1 MKLGIGT
8 YAYMWSIGF
17 PGAEPEAPMKPAD
30 LLATARR
37 LGVGVVQI
45 GPNLPLDKLSEPE
58 LDCVIRQAREWNIE
72 LEIGTRSL
80 EKDHLRRQ
88 VAIAKRAG
96 ATLLRTI
103 PELEGGCV
111 PTAAQMAERLHAIVP
126 ELADSGV
133 RLALENGKIPAEDL
147 RAVLDDL
154 ASPWVGV
161 TLDTVNS
168 LAVPEGWKHVAA
180 TLAPHTM
187 CLHVKDFVARRAW
200 HMMGFVVEGRP
211 AGQGQLDIPWLLQT
225 LAAAQVSPNAILE
238 LWPPE
243 QEALEATIALEQ
255 AWAEES
261 VHYLRRYIVD

>member
-1 MKLGIGT
+1 MR
-8 YAYMWSIGF
+8 AV
-17 PGAEPEAPMKPAD
+17 D
-30 LLATARR
+30 LLAAARR

-45 GPNLPLDKLSEPE
+45 GPNLPLDRLSEPE
-58 LDCVIRQAREWNIE
+58 LECVIRQAREWDLE
-72 LEIGTRSL
+72 LEIGTRGL
-80 EKDHLRRQ
+80 EKNHLHRQ

-111 PTAAQMAERLHAIVP
+111 PTAAQIAERLHSIIP

-133 RLALENGKIPAEDL
+133 RIALENGKIPAEDL

-154 ASPWVGV
+154 GSPWVGV

-168 LAVPEGWKHVAA
+168 LAIPEGWRHVAV

-211 AGQGQLDIPWLLQT
+211 AGKGQLDIPWLLQT

-238 LWPPE
+238 VWPPE
-243 QEALEATIALEQ
+243 QEALEATIELEQ

-261 VHYLRRYIVD
+261 VNYLRQYIVD